1 MIQVCSHTHTR
12 QSLLFTSPLTGFGVQ
27 IGINLVP
34 DAVPC
39 DLVQWVG
46 VCYEGDGVI
55 MSGTNVAAKSRPTS
69 LADSLVYLHSKH
81 AKFGGW
87 WLTILNSSCIR

>member
-1 MIQVCSHTHTR
+1 MR
-12 QSLLFTSPLTGFGVQ
+12 Y
-27 IGINLVP
+27 LVIWYSG
-34 DAVPC
+34 
-39 DLVQWVG
+39 LVLQYEWDGVG
-46 VCYEGDGVI
+46 V